1 MTKNQQTFL
10 SILHNYAG
18 IADNGN
24 IMAET
29 VWPRSKVIAVG
40 RSLMKLNVV
49 NYTPTQANGF
59 EGGVWR
65 QNESFK
71 GRTEGQSRTPEVL
84 LSNEEDKSTS
94 NAPSSSRKRRK
105 TRGT

>member
-1 MTKNQQTFL
+1 VTKNQQTFL
-10 SILHNYAG
+10 SVLRDYAG

-24 IMAET
+24 IMTET

-40 RSLMKLNVV
+40 RSLMKLNMV

-65 QNESFK
+65 QNEPVQ
-71 GRTEGQSRTPEVL
+71 RLTEGQSRASEILRT
-84 LSNEEDKSTS
+84 NEEDKSAS
-94 NAPSSSRKRRK
+94 DAPASPRGRRK
-105 TRGT
+105 K